1 MFSEIYLKDPNNIA
15 SVLELL
21 EEQDFYI
28 RFDVIQLL
36 QALVNNAISLVQTAV
51 LSSPLGL
58 AKLADLLDEKR
69 EIIRNG
75 NYSRCFDA
83 LIRSSEAILLIIS
96 LTESNAD
103 IQKIFAF
110 QNTFERLLSIILE
123 EGGVEGG
130 IVTQDCLNALLNLL
144 RYNTSNQVRLVNHH
158 PTPTFRTFSER
169 VNIFQRSQRS

>member
-15 SVLELL
+15 SILELL
-21 EEQDFYI
+21 EEQDFYV

-75 NYSRCFDA
+75 T
-83 LIRSSEAILLIIS
+83 L
-96 LTESNAD
+96 
-103 IQKIFAF
+103 
-110 QNTFERLLSIILE
+110 
-123 EGGVEGG
+123 
-130 IVTQDCLNALLNLL
+130 
-144 RYNTSNQVRLVNHH
+144 
-158 PTPTFRTFSER
+158 
-169 VNIFQRSQRS
+169 